1 MATHETHQG
10 TLLEGKTT
18 VHSHSE
24 AWSVWLDRLRAS
36 SPSRGTAAFRLEQ
49 TDWVLLGR
57 AGSLAQG
64 ASERLETHAILERV
78 QEAANTGQIQLGEP
92 GSRVSDPTE
101 AWAYV
106 PLHSEVSGQQGVL
119 LFEPNNPQEKAL
131 QRWLLTNYNYLQ
143 LNFTNHELQLLR
155 QEKEARLDLWEE
167 VMILVRDLFEMDP
180 PSAAPLEVCNGLGRR
195 FDAPEVGLG
204 WVRGRYVRL
213 WALRNRHEFQKRSE
227 AVAMWEAAM
236 EECADA
242 GQMVVLP
249 EASAGH
255 LRTRAQEQLA
265 HRLQLEALC
274 TVPLWRGNQLIG
286 VLLLARQAP
295 WRSDESEMLPVIGQ
309 QLTGPLE
316 ACAKAAAPWWI
327 RLGQVTGEGAKQVTS
342 LHNAGF
348 KLAGLILILAL
359 AAALLIP
366 IPHRLEAPV
375 TLKAPTE
382 RVIAAPFNGYLNSL
396 EVQAGQ
402 RIVKGQLL
410 ATLDTTEHR
419 LKQAQLQAKR
429 RHHEAEAIA
438 ARGEGELA
446 ALEVAR
452 HKAAQI
458 RSELNLLEQRID
470 RSRIRSPTNGVVADE
485 GGLRER
491 LGSSMD
497 KGQALLKIIPSGS
510 LLARLEIRH
519 RDVARIRAGQHGE
532 IAFDSR
538 PGATF
543 KIELER
549 IEPTARA
556 TKEGPVVVALADLT
570 DEPAPWLRPG
580 LEGVA
585 KVDIGE
591 ASLFAILSEPL
602 VDWLRLRLWW

>member
-1 MATHETHQG
+1 
-10 TLLEGKTT
+10 
-18 VHSHSE
+18 
-24 AWSVWLDRLRAS
+24 
-36 SPSRGTAAFRLEQ
+36 
-49 TDWVLLGR
+49 
-57 AGSLAQG
+57 
-64 ASERLETHAILERV
+64 
-78 QEAANTGQIQLGEP
+78 
-92 GSRVSDPTE
+92 
-101 AWAYV
+101 
-106 PLHSEVSGQQGVL
+106 VL
-119 LFEPNNPQEKAL
+119 LFEPNNPRENAL

-143 LNFTNHELQLLR
+143 LNFNNHELQLLR
-155 QEKEARLDLWEE
+155 QEKETRLGLWEG

-180 PSAAPLEVCNGLGRR
+180 PSAAPLEVCNWLGRH

-204 WVRGRYVRL
+204 WVQGRYVRL

-242 GQMVVLP
+242 GQTVVLP
-249 EASAGH
+249 DASAGR

-265 HRLQLEALC
+265 HRVQLEGLC
-274 TVPLWRGNQLIG
+274 AVPLWRGSQLIG
-286 VLLLARQAP
+286 VLLLARRAP
-295 WRSDESEMLPVIGQ
+295 WRPDEYEMLPVIGQ

-316 ACAKAAAPWWI
+316 ACAKAAAPWWR
-327 RLGQVTGEGAKQVTS
+327 RLGQVAGEGTRRATS
-342 LHNAGF
+342 LQNAGF
-348 KLAGLILILAL
+348 KLAGLLFVLAL
-359 AAALLIP
+359 MAALLIP
-366 IPHRLEAPV
+366 IPHRLEAPA
-375 TLKAPTE
+375 TLKTPTE

-419 LKQAQLQAKR
+419 LKQAQLQAKL
-429 RHHEAEAIA
+429 RHHEAEAVA
-438 ARGEGELA
+438 ARGEGKLA

-470 RSRIRSPTNGVVADE
+470 RSRIRSPTNGLVADE
-485 GGLRER
+485 AGLRER
-491 LGSSMD
+491 LGSSVD
-497 KGQALLKIIPSGS
+497 KGQALLKIIPAGS

-519 RDVARIRAGQHGE
+519 RDAARIRAGQHGE

-556 TKEGPVVVALADLT
+556 TKEGPVVVALANLT
-570 DEPAPWLRPG
+570 DPPAPWVRPG

-591 ASLFAILSEPL
+591 ASLFAILSQPL